1 MTLCRE
7 WPVMG
12 HSSVAVL
19 GVLAVAAVSAHTAA
33 VTSTCSILPP
43 RQCFAN
49 PSNRVGERVLH
60 ALNASAAAI
69 ECCAAC
75 TVTRGCVSWTAL
87 TCTAAGDCGCNMFS
101 TVGGLKTVAASDACV
116 SGCLSDA
123 ECSHPPPVS
132 GRSLFVP
139 TPRTRRLAILSQA
152 RRSWRCTSD
161 WLAIARMIALNN
173 NDTGTC
179 YLAILCQS
187 AGYCMTCSFGKGCG
201 HSHRTTPHCTMLT
214 RTHPSLTSPHLALG
228 ADAPWATCTA
238 PATQRQ
244 ERHAAF
250 HPAHPRRLDGRQAN

>member
-75 TVTRGCVSWTAL
+75 TGTRGCVSWTAL

-101 TVGGLKTVAASDACV
+101 TVAGLKTVAVSDTCV
-116 SGCLSDA
+116 SGCLPDA
-123 ECSHPPPVS
+123 ECSHTPPVS

-179 YLAILCQS
+179 YRPDHFMPVSGLLHDVQ
-187 AGYCMTCSFGKGCG
+187 F
-201 HSHRTTPHCTMLT
+201 R
-214 RTHPSLTSPHLALG
+214 
-228 ADAPWATCTA
+228 
-238 PATQRQ
+238 
-244 ERHAAF
+244 
-250 HPAHPRRLDGRQAN
+250 